1 MSLKMDNNAQE
12 SGTST
17 TLAVVGMLVVLV
29 LFSLICLGI
38 QTEYTTGDPAWGGN
52 TFILVVAMMIV
63 LAGVITMVLRG

>member
-1 MSLKMDNNAQE
+1 MSLKTDNKAQE
-12 SGTST
+12 SGTSI

-29 LFSLICLGI
+29 LFSLIFLGI
-38 QTEYTTGDPAWGGN
+38 QTKCATGEPVLGGN